1 MPVKQQRNRRR
12 ASRRAQN
19 VPQHQL
25 VTGSGDFKIPKSVR
39 NAIRTAATSAV
50 ARQVVSGAGTAI
62 GARFGQPDLGRTL
75 ANKAYT
81 RLVGSGDY
89 DMRANSLITSTAAGP
104 VMPTFAP
111 DGRRGIRIREREYIG
126 DVISGSSLVGAS
138 SAFNNTSYIVNPS
151 NPTTFPWLSQFANNF
166 DQWEPHGIVF
176 EYVSTSSNF
185 NGSTQALG
193 VVVTA
198 ADYDF
203 ADPLYASKSEMEN
216 SGYAISTAASASMLH
231 GIECAATE
239 RPARVL
245 YTGTGSGSDT
255 SNNLHNLARFQ
266 IATQGMSTAS
276 VTLGELWVTYDI
288 TFYKKQL
295 VPAASLRPYSYF
307 TSTTDLTVGESLLW
321 HFSPV
326 HNDLGIVFDLNEAQL
341 RFAFPPSITSGKFII
356 AYSFHSDGTTDAAT
370 VPLGGSFNV
379 NITFPVEH
387 ASTVKSVVTTGGTWW
402 NWCGLFVV
410 TGSNA
415 LLDMGPTTALMS
427 GARSINIFQVNDAL
441 EVEAA

>member
-1 MPVKQQRNRRR
+1 MPVTKQRNRRR
-12 ASRRAQN
+12 APRRAQN
-19 VPQHQL
+19 VTSNQI
-25 VTGSGDFKIPKSVR
+25 TGNGDFKIPKSVR

-89 DMRANSLITSTAAGP
+89 DMRANSLITQTSSGP

-126 DVISGSSLVGAS
+126 DIISGPSIVGAS
-138 SAFNNTSYIVNPS
+138 TAFNNTSFVVNPS
-151 NPTTFPWLSQFANNF
+151 NSTTFPWLSQFANNF

-176 EYVSTSSNF
+176 EYVSTSSNY
-185 NGSTQALG
+185 NGTSQALG

-231 GIECAATE
+231 GIECAVTE
-239 RPARVL
+239 RPSRVL

-266 IATQGMSTAS
+266 IATQGMSVAN

-295 VPAASLRPYSYF
+295 VPVASLRPYSFF
-307 TSTTDLTVGESLLW
+307 TSTTDLLLAESLLW
-321 HFSPV
+321 HFTPV
-326 HNDLGIVFDLNEAQL
+326 HNDLGLLFDLNEAQI
-341 RFAFPPSITSGKFII
+341 RIAFPPAITSGTFLLT
-356 AYSFHSDGTTDAAT
+356 YSFHSDGTTDAAT
-370 VPLGGSFNV
+370 VPFGGSFNV
-379 NITFPVEH
+379 NITFPFEH

-402 NWCGLFVV
+402 NWCGVFVV

-415 LLDMGPTTALMS
+415 LLDMGPAPALMS
-427 GARSINIFQVNDAL
+427 GSRSLNIFQINPAI
-441 EVEAA
+441 ETEAA